1 MQKFYANFDFYLCMK
16 KNYFLFELCLCAM
29 LAILLN
35 ACSTTKT
42 TTTTQN
48 NNSKKMVKAVKG
60 GGYYLDDGP
69 GDYIPADLDNIPDAV
84 PKLEPLHKPAMKPY
98 NVLGMSYTPNT
109 KLQPYKQKGIASWYG
124 KKFHGQKTSIGEPY
138 DMFAMTAAHTT
149 LVLPSYVRVT
159 RVANGKSVV
168 VRVID
173 RGPFHTGRIIDLSY
187 TAAHKLGIIKGGSA
201 EVIVEAILPDGV
213 ETTTN
218 NNSPSLIADLNAI
231 NTKIINTKTVTKNSN
246 LNKFNE
252 TNNTPLIIDNI
263 DNNINEQNTNTTVKE
278 LQNLAK
284 EEQINAKNLATTR
297 GFFIQL
303 GAFSNLENAENLKN
317 HISRQLDWLS
327 ETPKIYPGDN
337 LHKLQIGPYKTRNA
351 ANKIAERIASE
362 TGYKPALIQK

>member
-1 MQKFYANFDFYLCMK
+1 MR
-16 KNYFLFELCLCAM
+16 KNCFLFNLFLCAV

-48 NNSKKMVKAVKG
+48 SSKKMVKAVKG

-69 GDYIPADLDNIPDAV
+69 GDYIPADLDSVPDAV

-187 TAAHKLGIIKGGSA
+187 TAAHKLGIIEGGSA

-213 ETTTN
+213 ETTITN
-218 NNSPSLIADLNAI
+218 TPSIVADLNSI
-231 NTKIINTKTVTKNSN
+231 NTKIITTKTVTKNNN

-252 TNNTPLIIDNI
+252 TSNNHNNTQTLNI
-263 DNNINEQNTNTTVKE
+263 DNNDDTNTIKE
-278 LQNLAK
+278 LQRLAN
-284 EEQINAKNLATTR
+284 EEQINVKNLVTTH

-317 HISRQLDWLS
+317 HISRQLDWLT

-337 LHKLQIGPYKTRNA
+337 LHKLQIGPYKTRTA